1 MEQWEYIAR
10 IFFADIKNEGA
21 KEYLQENYPDWKN
34 PPKYW
39 VATLDPLLNSLGN
52 QGWELVH
59 MEPVPGV
66 GSNGDVYYHGNIY
79 TYSNAYFCVFKR
91 RKATS
96 N

>member
-39 VATLDPLLNSLGN
+39 VATLDPLLNSL
-52 QGWELVH
+52 
-59 MEPVPGV
+59 
-66 GSNGDVYYHGNIY
+66 
-79 TYSNAYFCVFKR
+79 
-91 RKATS
+91 
-96 N
+96 